1 MARRAGTSVRSRRLA
16 HVLKKLRTT
25 SGISTD
31 AVGEAVD
38 MSGSK
43 ISRIETSGAGIYL
56 DDLEKLLDFYKVAR
70 KQRVEL
76 LDLARHAEQRGM
88 LRMNNNQKVHED
100 WQTWADFEAEASSLL
115 NYEPLM
121 IPGLLQTPEYAR
133 SIIKATGHALTDAQ
147 VDALVASRMARQ
159 GLLNRSTPL
168 RLSVIIEQG
177 VLERPF
183 HDQGAQRRQIRHL
196 IDAGER
202 SNITVR
208 VVPTDAE
215 LHGGLNGPF
224 VILEYDDDPS
234 LVLLEN
240 KVASLFI
247 DEDDQIEVF
256 EATWAA
262 LRRSAYTAEE
272 TLDYLKGLA

>member
-1 MARRAGTSVRSRRLA
+1 ME
-16 HVLKKLRTT
+16 
-25 SGISTD
+25 
-31 AVGEAVD
+31 AVGEAVG

-43 ISRIETSGAGIYL
+43 ISRIESSDIGVYL
-56 DDLEKLLDFYKVAR
+56 DDLEKLLDFYEVAR

-76 LDLARHAEQRGM
+76 LGLARHAEQRGL
-88 LRMNNNQKVHED
+88 LRTNNPNLPED
-100 WQTWADFEAEASSLL
+100 WQTWADFEDEASALL
-115 NYEPLM
+115 HYQPLA

-133 SIIKATGHALTDAQ
+133 TLIEATGHTLTDGQ

-159 GLLNRSTPL
+159 GLLSRSTPL
-168 RLSVIIEQG
+168 KLSAIIEQS

-183 HDQGAQRRQIRHL
+183 HDQGAHRRQVRHL
-196 IDAGER
+196 IDTGER
-202 SNITVR
+202 PNVTVR

-215 LHGGLNGPF
+215 LHGGLSGPF
-224 VILEYDDDPS
+224 VILKYDDDPS

-247 DEDDQIEVF
+247 DVDDQIEVF

-262 LRRSAYTAEE
+262 LRRLAYTEEE
-272 TLDYLKGLA
+272 TLDYLKDLA

>member
-1 MARRAGTSVRSRRLA
+1 M
-16 HVLKKLRTT
+16 
-25 SGISTD
+25 D
-31 AVGEAVD
+31 AVGEAVG

-43 ISRIETSGAGIYL
+43 ISRIESSEIGVYL
-56 DDLEKLLDFYKVAR
+56 DDLEKLLDCYEVAR
-70 KQRVEL
+70 EQRVEL
-76 LDLARHAEQRGM
+76 LDLARHAEQRGL
-88 LRMNNNQKVHED
+88 LRINNHNLPED
-100 WQTWADFEAEASSLL
+100 WQAWADFEEEASALL

-121 IPGLLQTPEYAR
+121 IPGLLQTPDYAR

-147 VDALVASRMARQ
+147 VDALVASRLARQ
-159 GLLNRSTPL
+159 GLLSRNTPL
-168 RLSVIIEQG
+168 KLSVIIEQS

-183 HDQGAQRRQIRHL
+183 RDQGAQRRQIRHL

-202 SNITVR
+202 PNTTVR

-247 DEDDQIEVF
+247 DEDEQIGVF

-262 LRRSAYTAEE
+262 LRRSAYTVEE

>member
-1 MARRAGTSVRSRRLA
+1 M
-16 HVLKKLRTT
+16 
-25 SGISTD
+25 D
-31 AVGEAVD
+31 AVGEAVG

-43 ISRIETSGAGIYL
+43 ISRIESSDLGVYL
-56 DDLEKLLDFYKVAR
+56 DDLEKLLDCYEVAR

-76 LDLARHAEQRGM
+76 LDLARHAEQRGL
-88 LRMNNNQKVHED
+88 LRMNNHNLPED
-100 WQTWADFEAEASSLL
+100 WQTWADFEDEASSLL

-133 SIIKATGHALTDAQ
+133 SIIAATGHALTEAQ
-147 VDALVASRMARQ
+147 VDSLVASRMARQ
-159 GLLNRSTPL
+159 GVLTRNPPL
-168 RLSVIIEQG
+168 QLSAIIEQS

-183 HDQGAQRRQIRHL
+183 HDPGAHRRQVRHL
-196 IDAGER
+196 IDASER
-202 SNITVR
+202 PNITVR

-224 VILEYDDDPS
+224 VILKYDNDPS

-247 DEDDQIEVF
+247 DEDEQIDVF
-256 EATWAA
+256 EATWAT
-262 LRRSAYTAEE
+262 LRRLAYTVEE